1 MHKTTLNV
9 DEDLVAQASAIL
21 GTRGLKATVHR
32 ALQEVVAREARRH
45 FVERLRTMDGLDLD
59 QPTVMDQAW
68 R

>member
-1 MHKTTLNV
+1 MHKTTLEV

-32 ALQEVVAREARRH
+32 ALEEVVAREARRH
-45 FVERLRTMDGLDLD
+45 FVERLRDVTGELPSRRGL
-59 QPTVMDQAW
+59 AH

>member
-1 MHKTTLNV
+1 MHKTTLEV

-32 ALQEVVAREARRH
+32 ALEEAVAREARRH
-45 FVERLRTMDGLDLD
+45 FVERLRDVTGELLSQRGL
-59 QPTVMDQAW
+59 AN